1 MHRHKKQTRTN
12 DSSWLHTTFQEHQ
25 ETPGTNNNNNMMF
38 HDTSRDNLVVT
49 EHAAQQHLS
58 SSKTMR
64 HPQPQ
69 DEVLLEQTDASS
81 QFSSSSSMS
90 SHCSLTP
97 QHHCEHNILQETL
110 PTLKHISFLRTPTA
124 VVKPNSPTTSLGEW
138 DVPVSRTLPVSVGE
152 APGTVRYR
160 QLVDEYKEAYHLATT
175 QSEKTVLCIT
185 IYNRIQSDG
194 GQFVDHARPS
204 ATTTEWQP
212 VSRAKALLKINQ
224 TLRRT
229 SLRKQG
235 GLIRGSTRVPTVLN
249 RSTNGQVSLNL
260 FPQHHQNDSQNGMAH
275 EVAQQMKFLSHNQA
289 FQPLLE
295 DKNALPSHAA
305 HNPQPLLI
313 EEEDEQTDPIP
324 LLVPPLVSLE
334 SIDNSNMCL
343 PMPTLQR
350 QGHYSSRLS

>member
-1 MHRHKKQTRTN
+1 
-12 DSSWLHTTFQEHQ
+12 
-25 ETPGTNNNNNMMF
+25 MMF

-69 DEVLLEQTDASS
+69 DEVLLEQTDTSS

-97 QHHCEHNILQETL
+97 QHHREHNIVPETL

-124 VVKPNSPTTSLGEW
+124 VVKPSSPTTSLGEW
-138 DVPVSRTLPVSVGE
+138 DVPVSRTLPASVGE
-152 APGTVRYR
+152 ALGTVRYR

-175 QSEKTVLCIT
+175 QSEKTVHCIT
-185 IYNRIQSDG
+185 IYNRIQSNV

-204 ATTTEWQP
+204 LTTTEWQP

-229 SLRKQG
+229 SLRKQDG
-235 GLIRGSTRVPTVLN
+235 ITRRSTRVSTSVLN
-249 RSTNGQVSLNL
+249 RSTKGQVSLNL
-260 FPQHHQNDSQNGMAH
+260 FPQQHQNDSQNGMAH
-275 EVAQQMKFLSHNQA
+275 EVAQQMKFLSHNQS
-289 FQPLLE
+289 FQPWLQ
-295 DKNALPSHAA
+295 DQNALPSHAA

-313 EEEDEQTDPIP
+313 DEEEQDEQTDPTP

-334 SIDNSNMCL
+334 SIDNASMCL